1 MLAPGA
7 LEGVRVLNL
16 LDGLGAYAPRLLRGL
31 GADVVILEPPEG
43 AAHRHRPSRYV
54 ASFEERDDSG
64 VPRDPG
70 SASLYFLH
78 YCSGMRS
85 VALDIAAPE
94 ARPALERL
102 IEASDIVLDNGQLA
116 ALGFD
121 LDTLA
126 HAGNA
131 NSKNGRAIVS
141 ITPFGLDGPRSHWLG
156 SDLVCQSM
164 SGMLSYFGYRGER
177 PARFGQ
183 EQSSEFSGLAAAL
196 GALITVFAARRAT
209 PGGGGSVVDI
219 AAQRVGALLT
229 FQMAN
234 ASMYRQYGF
243 VRKRRDRTEELP
255 PDLHQSKD
263 GFVTWSTWRKPEV
276 TIKLLEEHGLGDG
289 LRHLRSELGDAFTT
303 DPRPLAAARALPL
316 LYDSIEFVELLQS
329 HALMG
334 LPIHDA
340 NDVLTDPFLHRRASF
355 VEIEAPGL
363 PAPLIDAGAPLRLSA
378 SPYQTATRPP
388 LLGEHTTEVLA
399 SVGMTAADIEVPAAS
414 PPTPVVNT
422 QRGQS

>member
-1 MLAPGA
+1 MLIPGA

-43 AAHRHRPSRYV
+43 AAHRHRSSRYV
-54 ASFEERDDSG
+54 ASFEDTE
-64 VPRDPG
+64 DPA

-102 IEASDIVLDNGQLA
+102 IGASDIVLDNGQLA

-121 LDTLA
+121 LDALA
-126 HAGNA
+126 HAGN
-131 NSKNGRAIVS
+131 GRAIAS

-209 PGGGGSVVDI
+209 PEGGGGSVVDI

-276 TIKLLEEHGLGDG
+276 TIKLLEEHGLGEG
-289 LRHLRSELGDAFTT
+289 LRDLRSELGDAFTT
-303 DPRPLAAARALPL
+303 DPRALAAARALPL
-316 LYDSIEFVELLQS
+316 LYDSIEFVEFLQS

-340 NDVLTDPFLHRRASF
+340 NDVLADPFLHRRASF
-355 VEIEAPGL
+355 VEIQAPGL

-399 SVGMTAADIEVPAAS
+399 SVGMTAADIQVAVAKGE
-414 PPTPVVNT
+414 
-422 QRGQS
+422 RR